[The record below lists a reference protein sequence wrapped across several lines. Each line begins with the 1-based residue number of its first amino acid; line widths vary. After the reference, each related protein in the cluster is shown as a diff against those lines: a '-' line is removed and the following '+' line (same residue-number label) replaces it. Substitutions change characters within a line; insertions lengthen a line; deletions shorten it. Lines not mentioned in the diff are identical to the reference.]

1 MSELTINTTQ
11 NVNINFK
18 AASVGERILASFID
32 IVIKLAYVLVI
43 SYVFLNMLGLSS
55 YIDNADPW
63 SGITVIIVLFFPV
76 FVYSLVLES
85 IFEGQTIG
93 KKLIKIKVVKL
104 DGYQAGFGDYLIRWI
119 FRIIENNLMGGII
132 GLIAMVS
139 SKKVQ
144 RFGDMA
150 AGTAVI
156 TLKNSITISNT
167 ILEEIGNEYVPTY
180 AMVIKLSDNDMRII
194 KETFNNAVAQDDYEL
209 INKLKEKIEKVTGI
223 KKMETTNNREFIR
236 TILKDYNYYTQ
247 NM

>member
-43 SYVFLNMLGLSS
+43 SYVFLNMLGLSR

>member
-32 IVIKLAYVLVI
+32 LVIKFAYIIVVW
-43 SYVFLNMLGLSS
+43 YVFLYLLGISK
-55 YIDNADPW
+55 YIDNADTW
-63 SGITVIIVLFFPV
+63 SGMSIIIILFFPV
-76 FVYSLVLES
+76 LIYSLVLES
-85 IFEGQTIG
+85 LFEGQTIG

-119 FRIIENNLMGGII
+119 FRIIENNIMGGLI
-132 GLIAMVS
+132 GLIAMAS
-139 SKKVQ
+139 SKKTQ

-156 TLKNSITISNT
+156 TLKNNITISNT
-167 ILEEIGNEYVPTY
+167 ILEEIGHEYVPTY
-180 AMVIKLSDNDMRII
+180 PMVIKLSDNDMRII
-194 KETFNNAVAQDDYEL
+194 KETFNNALAQDDFEL
-209 INKLKEKIEKVTGI
+209 INKLKDKIEKVTGI
-223 KKMETTNNREFIR
+223 KKQSESSNREFIR
-236 TILKDYNYYTQ
+236 IILKDYNYYTQ

>member
-32 IVIKLAYVLVI
+32 LVIKFAYIIVVW
-43 SYVFLNMLGLSS
+43 YVFLYLLGISK
-55 YIDNADPW
+55 YIDNADTW
-63 SGITVIIVLFFPV
+63 SGMSIIIILFFPV
-76 FVYSLVLES
+76 FIYSLVLES
-85 IFEGQTIG
+85 LFEGQTIG

-119 FRIIENNLMGGII
+119 FRSIENNIMGGLI
-132 GLIAMVS
+132 GLIAMAS
-139 SKKVQ
+139 SKKTQ

-156 TLKNSITISNT
+156 TLKNNITISNT
-167 ILEEIGNEYVPTY
+167 ILEEIGHEYVPTY
-180 AMVIKLSDNDMRII
+180 PSVIKLSDNDMRII
-194 KETFNNAVAQDDYEL
+194 KETFNNALAQDDFEL
-209 INKLKEKIEKVTGI
+209 INKLKDKIEKVTGI
-223 KKMETTNNREFIR
+223 KKQSESSNREFIR
-236 TILKDYNYYTQ
+236 IILKDYNYYTQ